1 MTALETLAETVKR
14 NRTNG
19 GDRKPNIV
27 NDYRRQCADFAART
41 KWPRHCACRERQM
54 TTTLFIRTRRPL
66 PFPRLIARRIGS
78 IFIGGLHP

>member
-41 KWPRHCACRERQM
+41 K
-54 TTTLFIRTRRPL
+54 
-66 PFPRLIARRIGS
+66 
-78 IFIGGLHP
+78 